1 MKTPA
6 LLSFRKFCATLC
18 IALALV
24 FVGSGAAS
32 VINDVQHMTGMPG
45 NHEHVLFSNISLDDH
60 DHHSDQ
66 HSGHAGGHH
75 HHGDIAT
82 GMPLFQPTGIDTQIA
97 TGDRNPLPRDHVRVS
112 VRQSLPE
119 RPPRA

>member
-1 MKTPA
+1 MPGNLT
-6 LLSFRKFCATLC
+6 FRKICATLC

-24 FVGSGAAS
+24 FTGSGAAS
-32 VINDVQHMTGMPG
+32 VINDVQHMTGAPG
-45 NHEHVLFSNISLDDH
+45 NHEHVPFSNISLDDR
-60 DHHSDQ
+60 DHHSDM

-75 HHGDIAT
+75 HHGDIAH
-82 GMPLFQPTGIDTQIA
+82 GMPLFLANGIA
-97 TGDRNPLPRDHVRVS
+97 TPIATADRNSLPRDHVRIS

>member
-1 MKTPA
+1 VKTSGNPT
-6 LLSFRKFCATLC
+6 FRKMCATLC

-24 FVGSGAAS
+24 FTGSGAAS
-32 VINDVQHMTGMPG
+32 VINEVQHMTGTPG
-45 NHEHVLFSNISLDDH
+45 NHEHVLFSNISLDDR

-75 HHGDIAT
+75 HHGDIAH
-82 GMPLFQPTGIDTQIA
+82 GMPLFLPTGIAAAIT
-97 TGDRNPLPRDHVRVS
+97 TGDRNLLPRDHLRVS
-112 VRQSLPE
+112 IRLSLPE

>member
-6 LLSFRKFCATLC
+6 TFRKICATLC

-32 VINDVQHMTGMPG
+32 VINAVQHMTGTPG
-45 NHEHVLFSNISLDDH
+45 NHEHVLFSNISLDDR

-82 GMPLFQPTGIDTQIA
+82 GMPLFVPTGIATPIT
-97 TGDRNPLPRDHVRVS
+97 TGDRNPRPRDHVRIS

>member
-1 MKTPA
+1 MKA
-6 LLSFRKFCATLC
+6 ADYSSFRKLCALLC
-18 IALALV
+18 VALTLV
-24 FVGSGAAS
+24 FTGAGAAT
-32 VINDVQHMTGMPG
+32 VITDVQHMTGVSG
-45 NHEHVLFSNISLDDH
+45 NHEHVLFSNISLDDR

-82 GMPLFQPTGIDTQIA
+82 GMLLLATGISTPIV
-97 TGDRNPLPRDHVRVS
+97 TGHRNPLMRDHQRTGI
-112 VRQSLPE
+112 RLPQPD

>member
-1 MKTPA
+1 MKTADQLPFRKLCA
-6 LLSFRKFCATLC
+6 LLCV
-18 IALALV
+18 ALALV
-24 FVGSGAAS
+24 FTGAGAAS
-32 VINDVQHMTGMPG
+32 VINDVQHMTGTPG
-45 NHEHVLFSNISLDDH
+45 NHEHVLFSNIAMDDR

-82 GMPLFQPTGIDTQIA
+82 GMPLLLPTGIAASIA
-97 TGDRNPLPRDHVRVS
+97 TGDRNPLMRDHLRPS
-112 VRQSLPE
+112 IRMPQPD

>member
-1 MKTPA
+1 MKTPGI
-6 LLSFRKFCATLC
+6 LTFRKICATLC

-24 FVGSGAAS
+24 FTGSGAAS
-32 VINDVQHMTGMPG
+32 VINAVQHMTGAPG
-45 NHEHVLFSNISLDDH
+45 NHEHVPFSNISLDDR

-82 GMPLFQPTGIDTQIA
+82 GMPLLLPIGIATPIA
-97 TGDRNPLPRDHVRVS
+97 TGDRNSLPRDHIRIS
-112 VRQSLPE
+112 IRQSLPE
-119 RPPRA
+119 RPPRV

>member
-1 MKTPA
+1 MTAADKSP
-6 LLSFRKFCATLC
+6 FRKFCVWLC
-18 IALALV
+18 VALALV
-24 FVGSGAAS
+24 FTGAGAAT
-32 VINDVQHMTGMPG
+32 VITDVQHMAGVSG
-45 NHEHVLFSNISLDDH
+45 NHEHVLFSNISLDDR

-82 GMPLFQPTGIDTQIA
+82 GMPLLPTGIAMPIA
-97 TGDRNPLPRDHVRVS
+97 TGDRNPLMRDHLRNS
-112 VRQSLPE
+112 VRLPQPD